1 MPRDDVL
8 LRATFTLGEPDPAAT
23 DARPGA
29 LIIPPE
35 LQAIERYHR
44 EPLARLFG
52 PDPPACPIDPEL
64 KFLFICFTNRCGSNY
79 LAHLIASTGVLNVAE
94 ETLNESTVR
103 DHAVR
108 EGLRSIHEYVNF
120 LGRRLNMSGWLTA
133 KVGIE
138 QLLILTEAGL
148 LDAIIGRT
156 KFILI
161 ERQDRVAQAV
171 SRLIAEQNQQWTSEQ
186 PSAIPD
192 DRLVYARDRLDRQCA
207 AIAFHNAAF
216 YRFFASNGLVPKHV
230 GYEELLRSPQQH
242 VSDIGAWLGFDD
254 LIGQPGAVRIRRQG
268 SAVKQAWQARYRAGQ

>member
-1 MPRDDVL
+1 MPPDDAL
-8 LRATFTLGEPDPAAT
+8 LRATVTLAEPDPAAT
-23 DARPGA
+23 GA
-29 LIIPPE
+29 GPVRLLVPPE
-35 LQAIERYHR
+35 LRMIERYHR
-44 EPLARLFG
+44 DPLARLFG
-52 PDPPACPIDPEL
+52 PDPPACAIDPEL

-94 ETLNESTVR
+94 EAFNESTVR
-103 DHAVR
+103 DHAER
-108 EGLRSIHEYVNF
+108 EGLRSLHEYVNF

-138 QLLILTEAGL
+138 QLLMLTEARV
-148 LDAIIGRT
+148 LDEIIGRT

-192 DRLVYARDRLDRQCA
+192 DRLVYARDRMDRQCA
-207 AIAFHNAAF
+207 AIAFHNSAF
-216 YRFFASNGLVPKHV
+216 YRYFASNGLVPKHV
-230 GYEELLRSPQQH
+230 AYEALLRSPQQH
-242 VSDIGAWLGFDD
+242 VGDIGAWLGLEL
-254 LIGQPGAVRIRRQG
+254 LIGDPGALRIRRQE